1 MGRADTGSTHRVNR
15 TICLPSSQEVYC
27 ACVMNAKDFRPYLDR
42 QIELFPELFPPE
54 ISQGYRMKDI
64 YHPKKQ
70 PVPIRRI
77 EVAGVAYTVRPSFL
91 MPYNTGFVEEIE
103 KALFLKKF
111 NVPFWALSYVFGKY
125 PMYWYRLDETNHN
138 K

>member
-64 YHPKKQ
+64 CHPKKQ

-77 EVAGVAYTVRPSFL
+77 EVAGVAYIVRPSFL
-91 MPYNTGFVEEIE
+91 MPYNTGIVVESDSEGME
-103 KALFLKKF
+103 GTVCLGCYHLLFSAYLHQD
-111 NVPFWALSYVFGKY
+111 P
-125 PMYWYRLDETNHN
+125 R
-138 K
+138 